1 FHNIQAESQVQ
12 RITREL
18 HDCVTELSREY
29 RECGDPV
36 TDDNASLNKLCT
48 KLEYMLQFG
57 QKEKRTLM
65 GIRREYWDYFHDCL
79 AKQKGANDGIR
90 FVNSVSELKTAIGKG
105 RAFIRYSLVHQR
117 LADTLQQC
125 FTNKPVTSDW
135 YSTKSPLVKKEL
147 VTEMISHLYE
157 LNQLPFD
164 LAPRGYDLDAEWP
177 SYARHRR
184 ALGASAS
191 PAQLWKAPSR
201 SSSINS
207 LASSF
212 SPMHMEAYAKHDSAF
227 MQPLDTPGKLDAT
240 AHGHLYLDHP
250 VLQLHHNAE
259 QQALEEQVESLQI
272 HLDQA
277 ELRLRREQD
286 RSDALE
292 GERRDVQATALLAE
306 RSLLQAVDD
315 ARRDKRGL
323 LQENEA
329 LQLRLCDLQK
339 MLDESK
345 RDVAM
350 LEGKVSSLEK
360 DAAASE
366 PRADRAR
373 AETAFLQGGAP
384 IHPGVA
390 VCDPEGEDNV
400 GALALTAEDRRQGEV
415 LEGNR
420 SDFDPMAR
428 SEIAK
433 LRCQLELSEQQLQWR
448 QADVTRLTTEVG
460 ELRSRLGVSKEEV
473 QKLKRS
479 AAEQALS
486 SKMQRQELESLKV
499 DLVNVNRV
507 HVEQLLQMKEELG
520 DLEKEREFLLK
531 KKSDY
536 ELKLLSNEEENL
548 QLSHCLEEYE
558 RKNLE
563 FEERLYKAHEEADEL
578 RSQISQIASEKDL
591 LVEKI
596 DSTISEFTMS
606 VQQHGQESEELKL
619 ELERLTGENTA
630 LMEHVQSLQ
639 CLKEAND
646 DLQTHL
652 EKTKEKIHMLQES
665 QRQELSSMK
674 FKMSLEIIDF
684 QTRLK
689 KYPIICRSYSN
700 YPQLFPTLPKCAVM
714 KECTRGT
721 RYDHSLYQ
729 TTVALADTNTLRHGD
744 AYKDID
750 TQTWRLESRCRDV
763 LRHGDRQGGAQTV
776 REPKT
781 DTPTKTRRCTQ
792 RETRRQTR
800 IHNNRKT
807 NKNIETQKQSVSD
820 QNVCCWDCFIYFCL
834 LCFEIADQRTVF
846 KSMCGLACKCEQT
859 NLKHT
864 EENEKLKSGNSNKDT
879 VISNLNAKVK
889 TLKKDWADY
898 QLLQDLSIAQEE
910 NFNEQLRERLKKEEE
925 GIGLRKALDRLSKSA
940 CENVACVKGCFACFV
955 FGHAKVP
962 FVKKET
968 MDQNSH
974 IGTTI
979 KAQFGIKKKHYVE
992 SNIFIKK
999 SLNQKQHLLRWK
1011 FVSIE
1016 RLRPQIMNM
1025 AMQLLNSF
1033 NQIEKCTILKLKSDL
1048 ETADLFVEPQHRC
1061 KETLESE
1068 QKDHKNLMKELAIVK
1083 SRAEEEEKNLLS
1095 EIQELKETMANMS
1108 DRLIELLKDK
1118 DVLWQKSDMLEFE
1131 QRLRAEERFEKDV
1144 GAQHCLDCKNEFS
1157 WMLRRHHCRLCSRSF
1172 CYYCCNNWAS
1182 LRTGE
1187 KKERVCRSCFA
1198 CHGPSALGGG
1208 TPSPSE
1214 SPSTASNPLV
1224 SPAGTGAH
1232 PVIPRA
1238 VNSRERPAPDDLN
1251 FDIITEEEELCTVYE
1266 MGAALF
1272 PPSMPR
1278 SITLFD
1284 SNCSTMDHV
1293 SIDRTAEE
1301 SQPAPLALE
1310 PEILL
1315 LKNSDPSFN
1324 VPLSPEDVRCFG
1336 ECRRELHV
1344 KAGAYAVITMNVTE
1358 SGLSLAWEF
1367 SSENR
1372 NVSFSVVW
1380 RDRPEQPVESSVVL
1394 IPLTRCNSH
1403 LQLVQGQLKARR
1415 PGLYLLIFDNSFS
1428 RFYGKKVSYHLTV
1441 SKTLMYDGTDE
1452 T

>member
-1 FHNIQAESQVQ
+1 MNDSMDSMDAMEFHNIQDESQVQ

-29 RECGDPV
+29 RECADPV

-65 GIRREYWDYFHDCL
+65 GIRREYWDYFNDCL

-90 FVNSVSELKTAIGKG
+90 FVKSIPELKTAIGKG

-135 YSTKSPLVKKEL
+135 YSSKSPLVKKEL

-177 SYARHRR
+177 SYARRT
-184 ALGASAS
+184 LGASAS

-227 MQPLDTPGKLDAT
+227 MQPLDMPGKLDAA
-240 AHGHLYLDHP
+240 AHGHPYLDHP

-292 GERRDVQATALLAE
+292 GERRDVQATALLTE

-315 ARRDKRGL
+315 ARRDKQGL
-323 LQENEA
+323 LQENGA

-345 RDVAM
+345 RDVVM

-360 DAAASE
+360 GVAACE

-373 AETAFLQGGAP
+373 TEAAFLQGGAP

-390 VCDPEGEDNV
+390 VRDREGEDNV
-400 GALALTAEDRRQGEV
+400 GELALTAEDKRQGEV
-415 LEGNR
+415 LEGNQ
-420 SDFDPMAR
+420 SDFNPMAR

-479 AAEQALS
+479 ATEQALS
-486 SKMQRQELESLKV
+486 SKMHRQELESLKV

-563 FEERLYKAHEEADEL
+563 LEERLYKVHEEADEL
-578 RSQISQIASEKDL
+578 RSQISELASEKDL

-606 VQQHGQESEELKL
+606 VQQHEQESEEFKL
-619 ELERLTGENTA
+619 ELERLTEENTA

-652 EKTKEKIHMLQES
+652 EKTKEKIHIMEES

-689 KYPIICRSYSN
+689 R
-700 YPQLFPTLPKCAVM
+700 
-714 KECTRGT
+714 
-721 RYDHSLYQ
+721 
-729 TTVALADTNTLRHGD
+729 
-744 AYKDID
+744 
-750 TQTWRLESRCRDV
+750 
-763 LRHGDRQGGAQTV
+763 
-776 REPKT
+776 
-781 DTPTKTRRCTQ
+781 
-792 RETRRQTR
+792 
-800 IHNNRKT
+800 
-807 NKNIETQKQSVSD
+807 
-820 QNVCCWDCFIYFCL
+820 
-834 LCFEIADQRTVF
+834 
-846 KSMCGLACKCEQT
+846 
-859 NLKHT
+859 HT
-864 EENEKLKSGNSNKDT
+864 EENDKLKSGNSNKDT

-889 TLKKDWADY
+889 TLKADY

-910 NFNEQLRERLKKEEE
+910 NFNQQLRERVKKEEE
-925 GIGLRKALDRLSKSA
+925 GIGLRKALDR
-940 CENVACVKGCFACFV
+940 
-955 FGHAKVP
+955 
-962 FVKKET
+962 
-968 MDQNSH
+968 
-974 IGTTI
+974 
-979 KAQFGIKKKHYVE
+979 QFG
-992 SNIFIKK
+992 SWFSFSGNTN
-999 SLNQKQHLLRWK
+999 LQ
-1011 FVSIE
+1011 
-1016 RLRPQIMNM
+1016 QI
-1025 AMQLLNSF
+1025 
-1033 NQIEKCTILKLKSDL
+1033 D
-1048 ETADLFVEPQHRC
+1048 RC

-1095 EIQELKETMANMS
+1095 EIHELKETMANMS

-1198 CHGPSALGGG
+1198 CHSPSAVGG

-1238 VNSRERPAPDDLN
+1238 VNSPVNPPVNPLISPAGERPAPDDLN
-1251 FDIITEEEELCTVYE
+1251 FDIITEEEV
-1266 MGAALF
+1266 G
-1272 PPSMPR
+1272 
-1278 SITLFD
+1278 
-1284 SNCSTMDHV
+1284 
-1293 SIDRTAEE
+1293 E
-1301 SQPAPLALE
+1301 SSQLT
-1310 PEILL
+1310 
-1315 LKNSDPSFN
+1315 
-1324 VPLSPEDVRCFG
+1324 SP
-1336 ECRRELHV
+1336 
-1344 KAGAYAVITMNVTE
+1344 
-1358 SGLSLAWEF
+1358 
-1367 SSENR
+1367 SEN
-1372 NVSFSVVW
+1372 
-1380 RDRPEQPVESSVVL
+1380 EEAE
-1394 IPLTRCNSH
+1394 
-1403 LQLVQGQLKARR
+1403 K
-1415 PGLYLLIFDNSFS
+1415 
-1428 RFYGKKVSYHLTV
+1428 
-1441 SKTLMYDGTDE
+1441 E
-1452 T
+1452 

>member
-1 FHNIQAESQVQ
+1 MNDSMDSMDAMEFHNIQAESQVQ

-18 HDCVTELSREY
+18 HDCVTELIREY

-90 FVNSVSELKTAIGKG
+90 FVKSIPELKTAIGKG

-177 SYARHRR
+177 SYARR

-689 KYPIICRSYSN
+689 K
-700 YPQLFPTLPKCAVM
+700 
-714 KECTRGT
+714 
-721 RYDHSLYQ
+721 
-729 TTVALADTNTLRHGD
+729 
-744 AYKDID
+744 
-750 TQTWRLESRCRDV
+750 
-763 LRHGDRQGGAQTV
+763 
-776 REPKT
+776 
-781 DTPTKTRRCTQ
+781 
-792 RETRRQTR
+792 
-800 IHNNRKT
+800 
-807 NKNIETQKQSVSD
+807 
-820 QNVCCWDCFIYFCL
+820 
-834 LCFEIADQRTVF
+834 
-846 KSMCGLACKCEQT
+846 
-859 NLKHT
+859 HT

-889 TLKKDWADY
+889 TLKADY

-925 GIGLRKALDRLSKSA
+925 GIGLRKALD
-940 CENVACVKGCFACFV
+940 
-955 FGHAKVP
+955 
-962 FVKKET
+962 
-968 MDQNSH
+968 
-974 IGTTI
+974 
-979 KAQFGIKKKHYVE
+979 
-992 SNIFIKK
+992 
-999 SLNQKQHLLRWK
+999 
-1011 FVSIE
+1011 
-1016 RLRPQIMNM
+1016 
-1025 AMQLLNSF
+1025 
-1033 NQIEKCTILKLKSDL
+1033 
-1048 ETADLFVEPQHRC
+1048 RC

-1224 SPAGTGAH
+1224 SPAG
-1232 PVIPRA
+1232 
-1238 VNSRERPAPDDLN
+1238 ERPAPDDLN
-1251 FDIITEEEELCTVYE
+1251 FDIITEEEVGESSQL
-1266 MGAALF
+1266 AS
-1272 PPSMPR
+1272 PSENEEAEK
-1278 SITLFD
+1278 D
-1284 SNCSTMDHV
+1284 V

-1452 T
+1452 TDP

>member
-1 FHNIQAESQVQ
+1 MEVVAKMRNLLTASKCTNSCTIQWIQWMQWSFTTYKLRVKFS
-12 RITREL
+12 EL
-18 HDCVTELSREY
+18 LANC
-29 RECGDPV
+29 
-36 TDDNASLNKLCT
+36 
-48 KLEYMLQFG
+48 MFG

-90 FVNSVSELKTAIGKG
+90 FVKSIPELKTAIGKG

-177 SYARHRR
+177 SYARR

-360 DAAASE
+360 DAAACE

-384 IHPGVA
+384 IHPDVA

-689 KYPIICRSYSN
+689 K
-700 YPQLFPTLPKCAVM
+700 
-714 KECTRGT
+714 
-721 RYDHSLYQ
+721 
-729 TTVALADTNTLRHGD
+729 
-744 AYKDID
+744 
-750 TQTWRLESRCRDV
+750 
-763 LRHGDRQGGAQTV
+763 
-776 REPKT
+776 
-781 DTPTKTRRCTQ
+781 
-792 RETRRQTR
+792 
-800 IHNNRKT
+800 
-807 NKNIETQKQSVSD
+807 
-820 QNVCCWDCFIYFCL
+820 
-834 LCFEIADQRTVF
+834 
-846 KSMCGLACKCEQT
+846 
-859 NLKHT
+859 HT

-889 TLKKDWADY
+889 TLKADY

-925 GIGLRKALDRLSKSA
+925 GIGLRKALDR
-940 CENVACVKGCFACFV
+940 
-955 FGHAKVP
+955 
-962 FVKKET
+962 
-968 MDQNSH
+968 
-974 IGTTI
+974 
-979 KAQFGIKKKHYVE
+979 QFG
-992 SNIFIKK
+992 SWF
-999 SLNQKQHLLRWK
+999 
-1011 FVSIE
+1011 
-1016 RLRPQIMNM
+1016 
-1025 AMQLLNSF
+1025 SF
-1033 NQIEKCTILKLKSDL
+1033 SGNTNLQRID
-1048 ETADLFVEPQHRC
+1048 RC

-1224 SPAGTGAH
+1224 SPAG
-1232 PVIPRA
+1232 
-1238 VNSRERPAPDDLN
+1238 ERPAPDDLN
-1251 FDIITEEEELCTVYE
+1251 FDIITEEEVGESSQL
-1266 MGAALF
+1266 AS
-1272 PPSMPR
+1272 PSENEEAEK
-1278 SITLFD
+1278 D
-1284 SNCSTMDHV
+1284 V

-1452 T
+1452 TDP

>member
-1 FHNIQAESQVQ
+1 MNDSMDSMDAMEFHNIQAESQVQ

-18 HDCVTELSREY
+18 HDCVTELIREY

-90 FVNSVSELKTAIGKG
+90 FVKSIPELKTAIGKG

-177 SYARHRR
+177 SYARR

-689 KYPIICRSYSN
+689 K
-700 YPQLFPTLPKCAVM
+700 
-714 KECTRGT
+714 
-721 RYDHSLYQ
+721 
-729 TTVALADTNTLRHGD
+729 
-744 AYKDID
+744 
-750 TQTWRLESRCRDV
+750 
-763 LRHGDRQGGAQTV
+763 
-776 REPKT
+776 
-781 DTPTKTRRCTQ
+781 
-792 RETRRQTR
+792 
-800 IHNNRKT
+800 
-807 NKNIETQKQSVSD
+807 
-820 QNVCCWDCFIYFCL
+820 
-834 LCFEIADQRTVF
+834 
-846 KSMCGLACKCEQT
+846 
-859 NLKHT
+859 HT

-889 TLKKDWADY
+889 TLKADY

-925 GIGLRKALDRLSKSA
+925 GIGLRKALDR
-940 CENVACVKGCFACFV
+940 
-955 FGHAKVP
+955 
-962 FVKKET
+962 
-968 MDQNSH
+968 
-974 IGTTI
+974 
-979 KAQFGIKKKHYVE
+979 QFG
-992 SNIFIKK
+992 SWF
-999 SLNQKQHLLRWK
+999 
-1011 FVSIE
+1011 
-1016 RLRPQIMNM
+1016 
-1025 AMQLLNSF
+1025 SF
-1033 NQIEKCTILKLKSDL
+1033 SGNTNLQRID
-1048 ETADLFVEPQHRC
+1048 RC

-1224 SPAGTGAH
+1224 SPAG
-1232 PVIPRA
+1232 
-1238 VNSRERPAPDDLN
+1238 ERPAPDDLN
-1251 FDIITEEEELCTVYE
+1251 FDIITEEEVGESSQL
-1266 MGAALF
+1266 AS
-1272 PPSMPR
+1272 PSENEEAEK
-1278 SITLFD
+1278 D
-1284 SNCSTMDHV
+1284 V

-1452 T
+1452 TDP

>member
-1 FHNIQAESQVQ
+1 MDSMDAMEFHNIQDESQVQ

-29 RECGDPV
+29 RECADPV

-65 GIRREYWDYFHDCL
+65 GIRREYWDYFNDCL

-90 FVNSVSELKTAIGKG
+90 FVKSIPELKTAIGKG

-135 YSTKSPLVKKEL
+135 YSSKSPLVKKEL

-177 SYARHRR
+177 SYARRT
-184 ALGASAS
+184 LGASAS

-227 MQPLDTPGKLDAT
+227 MQPLDMPGKLDAA
-240 AHGHLYLDHP
+240 AHGHPYLDHP

-292 GERRDVQATALLAE
+292 GERRDVQATALLTE

-315 ARRDKRGL
+315 ARRDKQGL
-323 LQENEA
+323 LQENGA

-345 RDVAM
+345 RDVVM

-360 DAAASE
+360 GVAACE

-373 AETAFLQGGAP
+373 TEAAFLQGGAP

-390 VCDPEGEDNV
+390 VRDREGEDNV
-400 GALALTAEDRRQGEV
+400 GELALTAEDKRQGEV
-415 LEGNR
+415 LEGNQ
-420 SDFDPMAR
+420 SDFNPMAR

-479 AAEQALS
+479 ATEQALS
-486 SKMQRQELESLKV
+486 SKMHRQELESLKV

-563 FEERLYKAHEEADEL
+563 LEERLYKVQEEADEL
-578 RSQISQIASEKDL
+578 RSQISELASEKDL

-606 VQQHGQESEELKL
+606 VQQHEQESEEFKL
-619 ELERLTGENTA
+619 ELERLTEENTA

-652 EKTKEKIHMLQES
+652 EKTKEKIHIMEES

-689 KYPIICRSYSN
+689 R
-700 YPQLFPTLPKCAVM
+700 
-714 KECTRGT
+714 
-721 RYDHSLYQ
+721 
-729 TTVALADTNTLRHGD
+729 
-744 AYKDID
+744 
-750 TQTWRLESRCRDV
+750 
-763 LRHGDRQGGAQTV
+763 
-776 REPKT
+776 
-781 DTPTKTRRCTQ
+781 
-792 RETRRQTR
+792 
-800 IHNNRKT
+800 
-807 NKNIETQKQSVSD
+807 
-820 QNVCCWDCFIYFCL
+820 
-834 LCFEIADQRTVF
+834 
-846 KSMCGLACKCEQT
+846 
-859 NLKHT
+859 HT
-864 EENEKLKSGNSNKDT
+864 EENDKLKSGNSNKDT

-889 TLKKDWADY
+889 TLKADY

-910 NFNEQLRERLKKEEE
+910 NFNQQLRERVKKEEE
-925 GIGLRKALDRLSKSA
+925 GIGLRKALDR
-940 CENVACVKGCFACFV
+940 
-955 FGHAKVP
+955 
-962 FVKKET
+962 
-968 MDQNSH
+968 
-974 IGTTI
+974 
-979 KAQFGIKKKHYVE
+979 QFG
-992 SNIFIKK
+992 SWFSFSGNTN
-999 SLNQKQHLLRWK
+999 LQ
-1011 FVSIE
+1011 
-1016 RLRPQIMNM
+1016 QI
-1025 AMQLLNSF
+1025 
-1033 NQIEKCTILKLKSDL
+1033 D
-1048 ETADLFVEPQHRC
+1048 RC

-1095 EIQELKETMANMS
+1095 EIHELKETMANMS
-1108 DRLIELLKDK
+1108 DRLIELLKNGDSASRSVVGARPVIRHSGRDK

-1198 CHGPSALGGG
+1198 CHGPSAVGG

-1238 VNSRERPAPDDLN
+1238 VNSPVNPPVNPLISPAGERPAPDDLN
-1251 FDIITEEEELCTVYE
+1251 FDIITEEEVGESSQLTS
-1266 MGAALF
+1266 
-1272 PPSMPR
+1272 PSENEEAEKD
-1278 SITLFD
+1278 I
-1284 SNCSTMDHV
+1284 
-1293 SIDRTAEE
+1293 SIDRAAEE
-1301 SQPAPLALE
+1301 SPPAPLALE
-1310 PEILL
+1310 PEVLL
-1315 LKNSDPSFN
+1315 LKNSDPSFH

-1336 ECRRELHV
+1336 EFRRELHV

-1367 SSENR
+1367 SSESR

-1380 RDRPEQPVESSVVL
+1380 RDGPEQPVESSVVL

-1452 T
+1452 TEP

>member
-1 FHNIQAESQVQ
+1 MQWSFTTYKLRVKFS
-12 RITREL
+12 EL
-18 HDCVTELSREY
+18 LANC
-29 RECGDPV
+29 
-36 TDDNASLNKLCT
+36 
-48 KLEYMLQFG
+48 MFG

-90 FVNSVSELKTAIGKG
+90 FVKSIPELKTAIGKG

-177 SYARHRR
+177 SYARR

-689 KYPIICRSYSN
+689 K
-700 YPQLFPTLPKCAVM
+700 
-714 KECTRGT
+714 
-721 RYDHSLYQ
+721 
-729 TTVALADTNTLRHGD
+729 
-744 AYKDID
+744 
-750 TQTWRLESRCRDV
+750 
-763 LRHGDRQGGAQTV
+763 
-776 REPKT
+776 
-781 DTPTKTRRCTQ
+781 
-792 RETRRQTR
+792 
-800 IHNNRKT
+800 
-807 NKNIETQKQSVSD
+807 
-820 QNVCCWDCFIYFCL
+820 
-834 LCFEIADQRTVF
+834 
-846 KSMCGLACKCEQT
+846 
-859 NLKHT
+859 HT

-889 TLKKDWADY
+889 TLKADY

-925 GIGLRKALDRLSKSA
+925 GIGLRKALDR
-940 CENVACVKGCFACFV
+940 
-955 FGHAKVP
+955 
-962 FVKKET
+962 
-968 MDQNSH
+968 
-974 IGTTI
+974 
-979 KAQFGIKKKHYVE
+979 QFG
-992 SNIFIKK
+992 SWF
-999 SLNQKQHLLRWK
+999 
-1011 FVSIE
+1011 
-1016 RLRPQIMNM
+1016 
-1025 AMQLLNSF
+1025 SF
-1033 NQIEKCTILKLKSDL
+1033 SGNTNLQRID
-1048 ETADLFVEPQHRC
+1048 RC

-1224 SPAGTGAH
+1224 SPAG
-1232 PVIPRA
+1232 
-1238 VNSRERPAPDDLN
+1238 ERPAPDDLN
-1251 FDIITEEEELCTVYE
+1251 FDIITEEEVGESSQL
-1266 MGAALF
+1266 AS
-1272 PPSMPR
+1272 PSENEEAEK
-1278 SITLFD
+1278 D
-1284 SNCSTMDHV
+1284 V

-1452 T
+1452 TDP

>member
-1 FHNIQAESQVQ
+1 MDDSMVSMDAMEFHNIQDESQVQ

-29 RECGDPV
+29 RECADPV

-65 GIRREYWDYFHDCL
+65 GIRREYWDYFNDCL

-90 FVNSVSELKTAIGKG
+90 FVKSIPELKTAIGKG

-135 YSTKSPLVKKEL
+135 YSSKSPLVKKEL

-177 SYARHRR
+177 SYARRT
-184 ALGASAS
+184 LGASAS

-227 MQPLDTPGKLDAT
+227 MQPLDMPGKLDAA
-240 AHGHLYLDHP
+240 AHGHPYLDHP

-292 GERRDVQATALLAE
+292 GERRDVQATALLTE

-315 ARRDKRGL
+315 ARRDKQGL
-323 LQENEA
+323 LQENGA

-345 RDVAM
+345 RDVVM

-360 DAAASE
+360 GVAACE

-373 AETAFLQGGAP
+373 MEAAFLQGGAP

-390 VCDPEGEDNV
+390 ARDREGEDNV
-400 GALALTAEDRRQGEV
+400 GEPTLTAEDKRQGEV
-415 LEGNR
+415 LEGNQ

-479 AAEQALS
+479 ATEQAIS
-486 SKMQRQELESLKV
+486 SKMHRQELESLKV

-520 DLEKEREFLLK
+520 DLEKERGFLLK

-563 FEERLYKAHEEADEL
+563 LEERLYKVHEEADEL
-578 RSQISQIASEKDL
+578 RSQISELASEKDL

-606 VQQHGQESEELKL
+606 VQQHEQESEEFKL
-619 ELERLTGENTA
+619 ELERLTEENTA
-630 LMEHVQSLQ
+630 LIEHVQSLQ

-652 EKTKEKIHMLQES
+652 EKTKEKIHMMEES

-689 KYPIICRSYSN
+689 R
-700 YPQLFPTLPKCAVM
+700 
-714 KECTRGT
+714 
-721 RYDHSLYQ
+721 
-729 TTVALADTNTLRHGD
+729 
-744 AYKDID
+744 
-750 TQTWRLESRCRDV
+750 
-763 LRHGDRQGGAQTV
+763 
-776 REPKT
+776 
-781 DTPTKTRRCTQ
+781 
-792 RETRRQTR
+792 
-800 IHNNRKT
+800 
-807 NKNIETQKQSVSD
+807 
-820 QNVCCWDCFIYFCL
+820 
-834 LCFEIADQRTVF
+834 
-846 KSMCGLACKCEQT
+846 
-859 NLKHT
+859 HT
-864 EENEKLKSGNSNKDT
+864 EENDKLKSGNSNKDT
-879 VISNLNAKVK
+879 IISNLNAKVK
-889 TLKKDWADY
+889 TLKADY
-898 QLLQDLSIAQEE
+898 QRLQDLSIAQEE
-910 NFNEQLRERLKKEEE
+910 NFNQQLRERVKKEEE
-925 GIGLRKALDRLSKSA
+925 GIGLRKALD
-940 CENVACVKGCFACFV
+940 
-955 FGHAKVP
+955 
-962 FVKKET
+962 
-968 MDQNSH
+968 
-974 IGTTI
+974 
-979 KAQFGIKKKHYVE
+979 
-992 SNIFIKK
+992 
-999 SLNQKQHLLRWK
+999 
-1011 FVSIE
+1011 
-1016 RLRPQIMNM
+1016 
-1025 AMQLLNSF
+1025 
-1033 NQIEKCTILKLKSDL
+1033 
-1048 ETADLFVEPQHRC
+1048 RC

-1095 EIQELKETMANMS
+1095 EIHELKETMANMS

-1198 CHGPSALGGG
+1198 CHGPSAVGG

-1214 SPSTASNPLV
+1214 SPSTASNPLI
-1224 SPAGTGAH
+1224 SPAG
-1232 PVIPRA
+1232 
-1238 VNSRERPAPDDLN
+1238 ERPAPDDLN
-1251 FDIITEEEELCTVYE
+1251 FDIITEEEVGESSQLTS
-1266 MGAALF
+1266 
-1272 PPSMPR
+1272 PSENEEAEK
-1278 SITLFD
+1278 D
-1284 SNCSTMDHV
+1284 V
-1293 SIDRTAEE
+1293 SIDRAAEE
-1301 SQPAPLALE
+1301 SPPAPLALE
-1310 PEILL
+1310 PEVLL
-1315 LKNSDPSFN
+1315 LKNSDPSFH

-1336 ECRRELHV
+1336 EFRRELHV

-1367 SSENR
+1367 SSESR

-1380 RDRPEQPVESSVVL
+1380 RDGPEQPVESSVVL

-1452 T
+1452 TEP